1 MDWSAVIGVAA
12 IIVTIFNGV
21 VGYWVK
27 QVSKSQD
34 NLTADHK
41 VIAKDLRDLEIKVSD
56 EYIKKSDINSRLD
69 RIDMILD
76 KIMDKL
82 DTKAD
87 K

>member
-41 VIAKDLRDLEIKVSD
+41 AIAKDLRSLEIRVSD
-56 EYIKKSDINSRLD
+56 DYVKKSDINLRLD

>member
-1 MDWSAVIGVAA
+1 MDWSAVIGIAA

-34 NLTADHK
+34 ILTADHK
-41 VIAKDLRDLEIKVSD
+41 AIAKDLRDLEIRVSD
-56 EYIKKSDINSRLD
+56 EYVKKSDINLRLD